1 MSPLRRGSFLHALGI
16 LDLYR
21 SGHSISHPD
30 LRALMRNYSVV
41 QACLLSPLVEKN
53 REQTREWRE
62 RIELLELDIR
72 EVKQVAYSLIW
83 EY

>member
-1 MSPLRRGSFLHALGI
+1 MSPLRRGSFLHTLGVP
-16 LDLYR
+16 DLYR

-30 LRALMRNYSVV
+30 HCALMRNYSVV
-41 QACLLSPLVEKN
+41 PACLLSPLVEKN

-72 EVKQVAYSLIW
+72 EVKQVAFAR
-83 EY
+83 